1 MRLACVLCAA
11 MLLATGLVAPAMAA
25 GAYPGEIVLHVD
37 ATDVQ
42 RRIYRVTE
50 TIPVQPGRLVLHYP
64 QWLPGNHAPRGLIET
79 LAGLKFRAGNRE
91 LAWKRDPLN
100 VYAIEVQVPDDV
112 SRLEAEFQI
121 LTAQVTESSRV
132 SRVVMTASLLG
143 LQWNQVLL
151 YPAGYA
157 ARDIPFRAS
166 VQLPADWKYASAL
179 PASTPGTPVASTR
192 FEFASVPLETLV
204 DSPLYAGRYHRQF
217 DLTPPGGRPVRL
229 NVFAD
234 DEADLAATD
243 EQLAIHRAAVRET
256 IAALGPP
263 PYAHYDFL
271 VALSNGLGGI
281 GLEHLQSTEITLE
294 PSYFRSWNEDVD
306 SRDVIAH
313 ELAHSWNG
321 KYRRPARL
329 WTPHYNTPMQNDLLW
344 VYEGMTQYY
353 GMVLAARSGLWPQ
366 DFSREEFAVS
376 AAAFERKRPGRSWRS
391 LEDTTAQP
399 ITAARRP
406 LAWVSWQRTE
416 DYYQEG
422 ALLWLQVDARLR
434 DLSGGRSSLDDFA
447 RRFFAAPPT
456 QGIISTYELADVV
469 RTLNGIVAHDWGS
482 FLRGYVEGTSQS
494 ITEGLERAGVR
505 LVFNDKP
512 NATISDYEKAAG
524 STELVYSLG
533 VTISREANLTEVV
546 WDSPAFK
553 AGLTTNTTLVAVNG
567 RAYSAEILKAAIAR
581 SGREGVSFD
590 LLVRNQ
596 DRFRTVTVSCP
607 QGLQYPHLVP
617 IEGRTDVLK
626 ALLAPTG

>member
-1 MRLACVLCAA
+1 MVVAALLWIGVVSLAL
-11 MLLATGLVAPAMAA
+11 AA
-25 GAYPGEIVLHVD
+25 GTYPGEIALHVD

-50 TIPVQPGRLVLHYP
+50 TIPVQSGRIVLHYP
-64 QWLPGNHAPRGLIET
+64 QWLPGNHAPRGLIEQ
-79 LAGLKFRAGNRE
+79 LAGLKFRAGDRE

-100 VYAIEVQVPDDV
+100 VYAFEVQVPDGV

-132 SRVVMTASLLG
+132 ARVVMTATLLG
-143 LQWNQVLL
+143 LQWNQVVL

-157 ARDIPFRAS
+157 ARDIPVRAS
-166 VQLPADWKYASAL
+166 VRLPEDWKYASAL
-179 PASTPGTPVASTR
+179 TPAPSASTLEPAR
-192 FEFASVPLETLV
+192 FEFMPVPLETLV
-204 DSPLYAGRYHRQF
+204 DSPLYAGRYSRQI
-217 DLTPPGGRPVRL
+217 DLTPAAGRPVRL
-229 NVFAD
+229 NVFAED
-234 DEADLAATD
+234 AADLAATD
-243 EQLAIHRAAVRET
+243 EQVAIHRAVVRQT

-271 VALSNGLGGI
+271 VVLSNSLGGI
-281 GLEHLQSTEITLE
+281 GLEHLQSTEITLD
-294 PSYFRSWNEDVD
+294 PAYFRSWNDDID
-306 SRDVIAH
+306 SRDVMAH
-313 ELAHSWNG
+313 ELTHSWNG

-353 GMVLAARSGLWPQ
+353 GMILAARSGLWPQ
-366 DFSREEFAVS
+366 DFARDEFAVS
-376 AAAFERKRPGRSWRS
+376 AAVFDRKRPGRSWRP

-399 ITAARRP
+399 ITAARRA
-406 LAWVSWQRTE
+406 LSWVSWQRTE

-422 ALLWLQVDARLR
+422 ALLWLDVDMRLR
-434 DLSGGRSSLDDFA
+434 ALSGGRRSLDDFA
-447 RRFFAAPPT
+447 RRFFAAAPT
-456 QGIISTYELADVV
+456 QGAISTYELADVV
-469 RTLNGIVAHDWGS
+469 RTLNGLAAYDWNS

-494 ITEGLERAGVR
+494 ISDGLERAGVR

-512 NATISDYEKAAG
+512 NATISDYEKAG
-524 STELVYSLG
+524 GFTELVYSLG
-533 VTISREANLTEVV
+533 VTISRDAVLTEVV
-546 WDSPAFK
+546 WDSPAFR

-567 RAYSAEILKAAIAR
+567 RTYSAEILKAAITR

-596 DRFRTVTVSCP
+596 DRYRTVTVSCP

-617 IEGRTDVLK
+617 IEDKVDALK
-626 ALLAPTG
+626 AVLAPTD